1 MNVKNLYPCQLEE
14 LRNKIDFAD
23 TVEHLNDVG
32 ADTSRWTD
40 GDFRN
45 WICGEI
51 PDALV
56 IKSFEG
62 YDFHCDD
69 FFCTAGK
76 YDEYPDREMNYC
88 IDVLIEMREHLAFS
102 CGEDNDQVSA
112 LDNAIAFI
120 KERM

>member
-1 MNVKNLYPCQLEE
+1 MKVTELYPCQFEE

-23 TVEHLNDVG
+23 TKEHLEDIG
-32 ADTSRWTD
+32 ADTTRWND
-40 GDFRN
+40 ADHHN
-45 WICGEI
+45 WIIGEI
-51 PDALV
+51 PDELV

-62 YDFHCDD
+62 YDFVCDD

-76 YDEYPDREMNYC
+76 YDEYPDREMKYW

-112 LDNAIAFI
+112 LDNAVAFI